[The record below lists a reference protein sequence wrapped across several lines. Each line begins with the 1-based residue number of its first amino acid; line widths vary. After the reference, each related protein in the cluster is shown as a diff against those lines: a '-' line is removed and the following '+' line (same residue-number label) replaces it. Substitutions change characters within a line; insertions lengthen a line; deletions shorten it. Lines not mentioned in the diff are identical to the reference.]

1 MSTTTAINTVIVG
14 GGQAG
19 LAVSHYLRRL
29 SVHHVVLEQADRPGE
44 AWRNHRWDSFTL
56 NTPRWQS
63 RLPGVHYGQD
73 DPDGFMPKNEVVA
86 DFEAL
91 ARTLPVRYRARV
103 VAIERD
109 SNSGNYVVEIDGAE
123 RMVARNVVVATGLYQ
138 APKIPAL
145 SRAFPPGIKQ
155 LHSDS
160 YRNPE
165 QLLPGAVL
173 VVGSAQSGAQIA
185 EELYESGR
193 KVFLAVGRAGRTP
206 RRYRGKDANLWFARL
221 GHYDRTVDELPSPRA
236 KFGGKPHISGT
247 KGGHT
252 INLHQFARDGVVL
265 LGRLRD
271 VKDGIVQLAG
281 DLHDNLAAADR
292 AEAEFVKAVDAHVA
306 ATGMNAPEETLP
318 ALGDGFAQPILTALD
333 LKANGISNVIWATGY
348 GFDFSMVKLPL
359 VDGDGFPIQTRG
371 VTAYPGLF
379 FVGLPWLHTAKS
391 GLIYGVAEDASFIA
405 DRIAKRRDS
414 RDQSLAA
421 EDVPLQPCLPRAGM
435 PASVHDGR
443 HLGTTILTLARV
455 AISAAAFAL
464 SLPSAQGAGAINQ
477 PAPPHIGF
485 LATPAS
491 ALYLGMPA
499 QEATRVLGDAAKET
513 DFVADGTALRK
524 LEFSGSI
531 PGRVILSDGKVS
543 RVTLEAFVEKDALP
557 SFIRKAWPGLAASAV
572 RRVLGE
578 PTDVLHHGFF
588 DTNVDQWVF
597 SRAGEADVSVF
608 FRDGRLVAR
617 TVGREVPT
625 NLFRVALPSP
635 PAAES
640 EGPMPAPR
648 LGMTAGEIKEL
659 FGPVKYR
666 VDYVINGLP
675 ASRVIFET
683 PDKGTFAGVTFMDGV
698 AIELE
703 DLTGMPD
710 DPTFQGR

>member
-1 MSTTTAINTVIVG
+1 MTNIVNTAVVG
-14 GGQAG
+14 GGQAS

-29 SVHHVVLEQADRPGE
+29 SVDHVVLEQADRPGE

-63 RLPGVHYGQD
+63 RLPGVRYRQD

-86 DFEAL
+86 NFEAL
-91 ARTLPVRYRARV
+91 ARNLPVRYRARV
-103 VAIERD
+103 VAIEQD
-109 SNSGNYVVEIDGAE
+109 GDSGNYVVEIDGGE
-123 RMVARNVVVATGLYQ
+123 TLKARNVVVATGLYQ
-138 APKIPAL
+138 TPKIPAL
-145 SRAFPPGIKQ
+145 SRAFPPGILQ

-206 RRYRGKDANLWFARL
+206 RRYRGKDANWWFARL
-221 GHYDRTVDELPSPRA
+221 GHYDRTVDELPSPHA

-292 AEAEFVKAVDAHVA
+292 AETEFVKAVDAHVA
-306 ATGMNAPEETLP
+306 ATGMNVPEETLP

-333 LKANGISNVIWATGY
+333 LKANGISNVVWATGY
-348 GFDFSMVKLPL
+348 GFDFSMVKLPF

-391 GLIYGVAEDASFIA
+391 GLIYGVGGDARFVA
-405 DRIAKRRDS
+405 DRIAERRNP
-414 RDQSLAA
+414 RNEALAA
-421 EDVPLQPCLPRAGM
+421 KGVPLQPYLPRAGA
-435 PASVHDGR
+435 PASVRNAR
-443 HLGTTILTLARV
+443 HLGTTILNLARV
-455 AISAAAFAL
+455 AISVAVFAL
-464 SLPSAQGAGAINQ
+464 PPFSAQGAEAINQ
-477 PAPPHIGF
+477 PAPPHISF

-499 QEATRVLGDAAKET
+499 QEATRILGDAAKET
-513 DFVADGTALRK
+513 DFVADGTTVRK

-531 PGRVILSDGKVS
+531 PGQVILSDGKVS
-543 RVTLEAFVEKDALP
+543 RVTLDAFAAEDALP
-557 SFIRKAWPGLAASAV
+557 SFVRKAWPGLAASAV

-588 DTNVDQWVF
+588 GINIDQWVF

-617 TVGREVPT
+617 TVGREVPA

-640 EGPMPAPR
+640 EGPLPTPR
-648 LGMTAGEIKEL
+648 LGMTAGDITEL
-659 FGPVKYR
+659 YGPVKYR
-666 VDYVINGLP
+666 VDYVINGQP

-683 PDKGTFAGVTFMDGV
+683 PDKGMFAGVTFVDGV
-698 AIELE
+698 AIGLE
-703 DLTGMPD
+703 DLGGTPE